1 MYYMIVQTP
10 FYFDFS
16 APYKLFGNAR
26 ETPELRYTARA
37 VSSIGR

>member
-16 APYKLFGNAR
+16 APYKLLETLEKRPSYATRR
-26 ETPELRYTARA
+26 ERFHR
-37 VSSIGR
+37 